1 MREWS
6 RVWNRYELSWID
18 FPLQINICFW
28 ANRCILA
35 VYSSIYNCTFLICSR
50 KTLKESVF
58 TWRKKIDWE
67 TNICISIYMNARI
80 LSLLET
86 IKIDK
91 LTVLNI
97 FEDKSHIFQSKQHNF
112 TEQRTFLYSA
122 VYFVGKY
129 CEKKS

>member
-1 MREWS
+1 
-6 RVWNRYELSWID
+6 
-18 FPLQINICFW
+18 
-28 ANRCILA
+28 
-35 VYSSIYNCTFLICSR
+35 
-50 KTLKESVF
+50 
-58 TWRKKIDWE
+58 
-67 TNICISIYMNARI
+67 MNASI

-129 CEKKS
+129 CEKKN